1 MKKLIILLLL
11 LFINLFGNAEALTL
25 QNSKTQFNQESYV
38 SKLPDCKSSS
48 THKHN
53 CIGTLTFAS
62 GNKYVGE
69 FKNNKRHGQGT
80 YIYAGGAI
88 ESGIW
93 ENGKL
98 LDVDVS
104 KLPDCKSSSTYR
116 HNCFGTYTHA
126 DGDKYVGE
134 FKDNKGHGQGAY
146 NYVNGDKFVGE
157 YKDGKRHGQGAY
169 TFASGNKFVGEWKN
183 GKRHGQGAYTF
194 ASGDKYVGEWKNGK
208 RHGQGTYTYA
218 SGSKYVGEFKNN
230 EYNGQGTFT
239 FASGN
244 KYAGEFKSDKRHGQ
258 GTYTYVDG
266 AKYVGEFKSDKYNGQ
281 GAYTYASGNKYVGEF
296 KNNEYNGQGTYI
308 FTSGNKYVGEFK
320 SDKYNGQ
327 GTFTFAGGAIESGI
341 WENGKLLDVDVSK
354 LPDCKSSSTYKHNCI
369 GTYTYVDGDKYVGE
383 FKNNKRHGQGT
394 YTFASGSKYVG
405 EFKNSNYNGQGTYTY
420 ADGDKYF
427 GEYKNGKKHGQGIF
441 TFGHSSE
448 WAGDKYVG
456 EYKDGKRH
464 GQGAYTFSDGT
475 IKKGIWES
483 GELLHA
489 NNKEVYSTSSGS
501 GFAVTSN
508 GYVVTNYHVVKGC
521 TDVKIHDKGRKIKA
535 SIVTYDPNNDIALLK
550 GNFIPRK
557 FYPLSRKSPELLT
570 EVFVAGHPFGK
581 RISASVKVTKG
592 IVSSLSGVGNNF
604 SNFQIDAALQ
614 PGNSGG
620 PIMNDKGNVVGVAVA
635 KLKRDWAIKEFD
647 TVPELVNFGVKSS
660 VVIGILE
667 SENINL
673 IAPYKEAKS
682 YAELGSMITDGT
694 YYLSCWMTE
703 AQIKKVEKT
712 KVVFQ

>member
-230 EYNGQGTFT
+230 
-239 FASGN
+239 
-244 KYAGEFKSDKRHGQ
+244 KRHGQ
-258 GTYTYVDG
+258 GTYTYVG
-266 AKYVGEFKSDKYNGQ
+266 
-281 GAYTYASGNKYVGEF
+281 
-296 KNNEYNGQGTYI
+296 
-308 FTSGNKYVGEFK
+308 
-320 SDKYNGQ
+320 
-327 GTFTFAGGAIESGI
+327 
-341 WENGKLLDVDVSK
+341 
-354 LPDCKSSSTYKHNCI
+354 
-369 GTYTYVDGDKYVGE
+369 GDKYVGE
-383 FKNNKRHGQGT
+383 YKNGKWNGQGTYTYASGDKYVGELKDGNYNGQGT